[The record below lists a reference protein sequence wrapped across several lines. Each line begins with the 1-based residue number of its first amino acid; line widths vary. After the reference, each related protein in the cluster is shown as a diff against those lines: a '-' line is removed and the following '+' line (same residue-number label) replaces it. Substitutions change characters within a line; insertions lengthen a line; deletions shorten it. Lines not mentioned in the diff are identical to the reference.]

1 MTNTQLLEWTGS
13 FGKEYTQRNAMSLD
27 EVDELYLKNYGV
39 TRTDLNK
46 SFLNRF
52 SRSIK
57 ILEVGSN
64 IGNQLMLLQKMG
76 FNNLYG
82 IEPQREAIE
91 LSKSRSVGINIIE
104 GSTFDIPFKDRY
116 FDLVFTSGVL
126 IHIEP
131 KNIKKAIKEI
141 YRCSKRYIWGFEYYS
156 EKYENIV
163 YRGKGNLLWKA
174 NFPKIYMDTFS
185 DLKLLKINFIKYKDS
200 DNVDVMF
207 LLKKI

>member
-104 GSTFDIPFKDRY
+104 GSAFDIPFKDRY

>member
-104 GSTFDIPFKDRY
+104 GSVFDIPFKDRY